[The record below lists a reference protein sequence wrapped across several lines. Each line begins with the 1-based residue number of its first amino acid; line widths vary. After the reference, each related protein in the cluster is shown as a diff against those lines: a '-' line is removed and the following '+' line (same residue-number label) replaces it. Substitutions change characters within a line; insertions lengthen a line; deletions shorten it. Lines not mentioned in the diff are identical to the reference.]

1 MPRRFAKV
9 TIGTAVDNG
18 TTYFRFC
25 FNGKRSYYMF
35 CNDGTIAEAK
45 KIKDLGLC
53 DIYRMYVGAETV
65 DGFDPAIYMDAV

>member
-45 KIKDLGLC
+45 TIKDLGLC
-53 DIYRMYVGAETV
+53 DIYSIYVGAETV
-65 DGFDPAIYMDAV
+65 DGFDPAIYMNAV